1 MQIIVRALCCNQWG
15 HTWLVVENQAR
26 LFSCFDWLLLVD
38 IHEFWWESVC
48 KLSITRDRKFDLISQ
63 SGWNTLT
70 TARSKLLPSNF
81 KQSYPRVMAKALWL
95 AKGRPEICFALPAF
109 ITRMITSNFLLHSA
123 VQRYGY
129 YFMYCLIFLEI
140 FHSIMVL
147 LLGSSIPCYWRRS
160 RLIVFSAFRDNNSKL
175 KEVGTIQ
182 VLVSQKPC
190 LSFGCLFFASI
201 VAFERSRN

>member
-1 MQIIVRALCCNQWG
+1 MEHTDYCAKQTSAFQFQTVISSSNDKGTLISKRKAWNLFRFTSLHNQNDHLKLFAALCRSEIW
-15 HTWLVVENQAR
+15 V
-26 LFSCFDWLLLVD
+26 LFHV
-38 IHEFWWESVC
+38 
-48 KLSITRDRKFDLISQ
+48 
-63 SGWNTLT
+63 
-70 TARSKLLPSNF
+70 
-81 KQSYPRVMAKALWL
+81 
-95 AKGRPEICFALPAF
+95 
-109 ITRMITSNFLLHSA
+109 
-123 VQRYGY
+123 
-129 YFMYCLIFLEI
+129 YCLIFLEI